1 MSSEDK
7 KNKKSWLK
15 TATKVVGL
23 NPTTF
28 EEKWSIQWKGYQVA
42 STVFVILLVLFLLFY
57 LLLAYTPLHH
67 LLPKEA
73 TVENQQELIDLY
85 VKVEE
90 HAKMI
95 DAQEEYISRLQLAIL
110 GEFPLDSIFS
120 SDADLIDTKIRS
132 LDTAQQEVE
141 RRLEE
146 EIQTRTDNDEKSTR
160 TFSSFYLVDPI
171 KGKVSQKFNPQTHP
185 AIDIV
190 AKKDE
195 PILACL
201 EGVVVHA
208 SYNDKDGWVIMIK
221 HPSDLTSVYK
231 HCSKVLKEKGDFVS
245 AGDPIGIVGSSGS
258 NSSGPHLHFELW
270 NSNGP
275 VNPLDYLSFTAG
287 N

>member
-1 MSSEDK
+1 MSTEDK
-7 KNKKSWLK
+7 KNKTSWLK

-28 EEKWSIQWKGYQVA
+28 EEKWSIQWKGYQVL
-42 STVFVILLVLFLLFY
+42 STVLTLVVLMFSIFY
-57 LLLAYTPLHH
+57 TLLAFTPLHN
-67 LLPKEA
+67 LLPKEVI
-73 TVENQQELIDLY
+73 TESHQELIELY
-85 VKVEE
+85 IKVEE
-90 HAKMI
+90 HSKKI
-95 DAQEEYISRLQLAIL
+95 DAQEAYISRLQSAIL

-120 SDADLIDTKIRS
+120 NEVDLLLSEINN
-132 LDTAQQEVE
+132 LDTSQKEVE

-146 EIQTRTDNDEKSTR
+146 EIQTRSQDDEKSTR

-171 KGKVSQKFNPQTHP
+171 KGRVSQKFNIQTHP

-195 PILACL
+195 PIVACL
-201 EGVVVHA
+201 EGVVVH
-208 SYNDKDGWVIMIK
+208 SGYNDKDGWIIMIK

-245 AGDPIGIVGSSGS
+245 AGDPIGIVGSSGT
-258 NSSGPHLHFELW
+258 NSTGPHLHFELW

-275 VNPLDYLSFTAG
+275 VNPLDYLSFS
-287 N
+287 NDN